1 MATAHT
7 RVSFTTLGCP
17 KNEADS
23 DHMKALVRDAGY
35 LIVDSPDEADV
46 AVVNTCAFLTEA
58 SEESIDTIFDILMDD
73 AHLDGRPPKVVVTGC
88 LPSRYGK
95 DLEDEMGEVC
105 AFLSCADESSIVD
118 VISRLSDSLP
128 KACSTSKDPV
138 RCDHG
143 PSAYVKISDGC
154 DRYCSFC
161 TIPFIRGRYAS
172 RPASEIVAEI
182 GILVGSGVREVV
194 LVGQD
199 TGIWGHDLP
208 GAPVLT
214 DLLEQLASSYPDTWF
229 RVLYIQPEGITDR
242 LLELMATTDNLC
254 PYLDIPLQHVSSR
267 ILSEMNRS
275 GSAGEFSQLVA
286 RIRERV
292 PDVRLRTTF
301 ICGFPG
307 ETQEDF
313 EELCDF
319 VREAGFDY
327 AGVFPYSQ
335 EEGTVAGDR
344 ADQVDPDERID
355 RANELRRICDQTG
368 FAKTARHV
376 GEEAWVL
383 FEGHEHTDSGQEAVG
398 RTMGQAPEIDGG
410 VHVPD
415 ADLTPG
421 TIARVRLV
429 DSFCYEYEGECIR

>member
-1 MATAHT
+1 
-7 RVSFTTLGCP
+7 
-17 KNEADS
+17 
-23 DHMKALVRDAGY
+23 MKALVRAAGY
-35 LIVDSPDEADV
+35 PLVDSPDEADV

-58 SEESIDTIFDILMDD
+58 SEESIDTIFEILTGDS
-73 AHLDGRPPKVVVTGC
+73 RPTGSPLRLVVTGC
-88 LPSRYGK
+88 LPSRYGR
-95 DLEDEMGEVC
+95 DLEEELHEAS
-105 AFLSCADESSIVD
+105 AFLPCDDEKSIVD
-118 VISRLSDSLP
+118 VISRLSGSLP
-128 KACSTSKDPV
+128 EADTSEMGPA
-138 RCDHG
+138 RCDRG

-154 DRYCSFC
+154 DRFCSFC

-172 RPASEIVAEI
+172 RPASEIIAETGVLVA
-182 GILVGSGVREVV
+182 SGVREVV

-208 GAPVLT
+208 DAPVLT
-214 DLLEQLASSYPDTWF
+214 DLLGQLVSTYPDTWF
-229 RVLYIQPEGITDR
+229 RMLYIQPEGITDR
-242 LLELMATTDNLC
+242 LLELMAHTDNLC
-254 PYLDIPLQHVSSR
+254 PYLDIPLQHVSGR

-275 GSAGEFSQLVA
+275 GSAEEFSRLVTH
-286 RIRERV
+286 IRERV

-319 VREAGFDY
+319 VQEAGFDY

-335 EEGTVAGDR
+335 EEGTVAGAR
-344 ADQVDPDERID
+344 IDQVDPHERIE
-355 RANELRRICDQTG
+355 RANELRRICDQVG
-368 FAKTARHV
+368 FARTAQHV
-376 GEEAWVL
+376 GEETWVL
-383 FEGHEHTDSGQEAVG
+383 FEGHERTDRGYEAIG

-415 ADLTPG
+415 IEATPG
-421 TIARVRLV
+421 TISRVRLV

>member
-1 MATAHT
+1 MLPAVYDGYSA
-7 RVSFTTLGCP
+7 V
-17 KNEADS
+17 ADGAPQLYEQFENNIC
-23 DHMKALVRDAGY
+23 DGGYAPMQADGGFWHLVRGD
-35 LIVDSPDEADV
+35 VD
-46 AVVNTCAFLTEA
+46 
-58 SEESIDTIFDILMDD
+58 
-73 AHLDGRPPKVVVTGC
+73 
-88 LPSRYGK
+88 
-95 DLEDEMGEVC
+95 
-105 AFLSCADESSIVD
+105 
-118 VISRLSDSLP
+118 
-128 KACSTSKDPV
+128 KA
-138 RCDHG
+138 
-143 PSAYVKISDGC
+143 
-154 DRYCSFC
+154 
-161 TIPFIRGRYAS
+161 
-172 RPASEIVAEI
+172 
-182 GILVGSGVREVV
+182 
-194 LVGQD
+194 
-199 TGIWGHDLP
+199 
-208 GAPVLT
+208 
-214 DLLEQLASSYPDTWF
+214 
-229 RVLYIQPEGITDR
+229 
-242 LLELMATTDNLC
+242 
-254 PYLDIPLQHVSSR
+254 
-267 ILSEMNRS
+267 
-275 GSAGEFSQLVA
+275 
-286 RIRERV
+286 
-292 PDVRLRTTF
+292 
-301 ICGFPG
+301 
-307 ETQEDF
+307 F